1 MSKFRTAYNII
12 KFKILEKNYQGVKY
26 IYQKSG
32 RENKTLLISFSA
44 MPPNNFRVYNN
55 VRGFSNLPV
64 DRLFIKDSWGYRGS
78 YYLYEN
84 GSLDPFFSTCA
95 LIEKISN
102 QGKYTNIITAGTSK
116 GGTCA
121 IIFGIKYNAKYIFS
135 GACQYYIG
143 DYLAVPVHED
153 ILKAMQGNLERE
165 EIIKRLNEV
174 VPSMIN
180 SYAKKNSSI
189 IHLIFSKKEHTYT
202 SHISDLI
209 DCLKR
214 NNLKVVEKE
223 YSFTNHSDVGY
234 YFLNYINEY
243 FKEKINQ
250 E

>member
-116 GGTCA
+116 GG
-121 IIFGIKYNAKYIFS
+121 
-135 GACQYYIG
+135 
-143 DYLAVPVHED
+143 
-153 ILKAMQGNLERE
+153 
-165 EIIKRLNEV
+165 
-174 VPSMIN
+174 
-180 SYAKKNSSI
+180 
-189 IHLIFSKKEHTYT
+189 
-202 SHISDLI
+202 DLRDNI
-209 DCLKR
+209 W
-214 NNLKVVEKE
+214 
-223 YSFTNHSDVGY
+223 Y
-234 YFLNYINEY
+234 
-243 FKEKINQ
+243 KI
-250 E
+250 